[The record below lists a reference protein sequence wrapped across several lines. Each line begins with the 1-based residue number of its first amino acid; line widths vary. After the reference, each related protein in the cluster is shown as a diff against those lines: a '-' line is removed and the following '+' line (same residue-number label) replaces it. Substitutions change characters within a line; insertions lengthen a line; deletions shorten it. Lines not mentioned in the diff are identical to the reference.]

1 MSKEYVVEDLQEVIE
16 KRKRLLAYIERELS
30 ANVVLRHDYQTRNK
44 TIYEIV
50 QRIRNIDIEDM
61 DDIPW

>member
-50 QRIRNIDIEDM
+50 QRIRNIEFEDM